1 MLDLSNFLSSKKP
14 QKTAGSYWQDQAL
27 EIATVLG
34 EASNER
40 RKAQY
45 MKLCKRSP
53 SMVGTYLAWAKEIVA
68 NPKSL
73 NPAAVFWFKVRA
85 K

>member
-1 MLDLSNFLSSKKP
+1 MLDLSNYLPSKIP
-14 QKTAGSYWQDQAL
+14 QKNAGSFWQEKGL
-27 EIATVLG
+27 EIATILG

-45 MKLCKRSP
+45 MRLCKRNESIA
-53 SMVGTYLAWAKEIVA
+53 GTYLEWAKDIVS

-73 NPAAVFWFKVRA
+73 NPAAVFWAKVRR